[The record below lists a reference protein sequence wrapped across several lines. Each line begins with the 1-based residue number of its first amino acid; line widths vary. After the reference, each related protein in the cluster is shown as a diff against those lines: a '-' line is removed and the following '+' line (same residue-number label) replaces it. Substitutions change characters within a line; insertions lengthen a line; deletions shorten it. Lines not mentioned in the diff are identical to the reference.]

1 LWLNL
6 IYDFV
11 ENNLVDEAID
21 LLFTKI
27 NELLVN
33 KKFECCNTLLKA
45 IEIKRLNIDL
55 LLGLLSI
62 TLSAANKL
70 PFRKELILN
79 IEKRIAELAPNR
91 VRSLL
96 KNLY

>member
-27 NELLVN
+27 NELLIN
-33 KKFECCNTLLKA
+33 KEFECCDALLKA
-45 IEIKRLNIDL
+45 IQIKRLNVDL
-55 LLGLLSI
+55 LISLLSI

-70 PFRKELILN
+70 PFRKELVIN
-79 IEKRIAELAPNR
+79 VEKRITELAPDR
-91 VRSLL
+91 VHSLL